1 MDFRLRLR
9 WWIQQIFNFTFA
21 SWSNLRPMIQKMVM
35 GKNMLV
41 RFFFYV
47 KIKSGFWFGSGVAYF
62 APYNFSYFF
71 TLIFTLFIYLF

>member
-1 MDFRLRLR
+1 
-9 WWIQQIFNFTFA
+9 
-21 SWSNLRPMIQKMVM
+21 MIQKVVM

-47 KIKSGFWFGSGVAYF
+47 KIKSGFWFGSAVAYF
-62 APYNFSYFF
+62 APHNFSYFF